1 MPRGKNPR
9 GRPPSNK
16 FADRDAK
23 RKLKSKV
30 VRISLKTAD
39 RLEKIKVDR
48 SRESFE
54 EVIMILLE
62 R

>member
-1 MPRGKNPR
+1 MPRGKKPK
-9 GRPPSNK
+9 GRPPRPDS
-16 FADRDAK
+16 RDAK
-23 RKLKSKV
+23 RKTKV
-30 VRISLKTAD
+30 VRISMKTAD

-48 SRESFE
+48 SQESIE